1 MDDEFLDQDE
11 AVDMLIHY
19 ALALEIIS
27 QVYLEAASEIAEQ
40 DKSRFILSA
49 LKEDRVFINA
59 YKKTMSKEPIK
70 EYNKSYKKIRFLMK
84 GADA

>member
-11 AVDMLIHY
+11 AIDMLVHY

-27 QVYLEAASEIAEQ
+27 QVYLEAASNIAQ
-40 DKSRFILSA
+40 KDKSRFILSA

-59 YKKTMSKEPIK
+59 YKKTMAQEPIK
-70 EYNKSYKKIRFLMK
+70 AYKKSYKKIRFYMK